1 MKRLL
6 LGLKFTGRTFHLFP
20 SQFDALTVHSPKR
33 ATIKDIAR
41 VAGVS
46 TATVSQAL
54 RPSANSNIKLQE
66 ETIERVK
73 SVALQ
78 LNYRPHSGARS
89 IRSKQFGTLGYF
101 VAKNGLFTHTPA
113 GYMAGVHDAAE
124 ANAYRITLI
133 RLPHRMDEL
142 PGTLPSVFTEHNLDA
157 LVIESYSEITDRI
170 HGALQNSDFPVIY
183 LNDKHEFNSVYVDD
197 MEGARMLVKHMLSK
211 GHKRLCF
218 VLRRTT
224 GFKGKIEEMH
234 HSSKDRMVGYQ
245 QEMQRQGLPAPVVE
259 LEKDVVGPE
268 ADLHDAD
275 WEKLKGYDGLIV
287 YDDDLANVVGRYCY
301 RNGIHMPED
310 IALASF
316 NGDYGSLCAWQR
328 LTTVKLPSYEMGR
341 KATEMALELIRKGN
355 HESIASIAYAPE
367 ILIGETS

>member
-1 MKRLL
+1 
-6 LGLKFTGRTFHLFP
+6 LGLPITSGIIAFIVQP
-20 SQFDALTVHSPKR
+20 QKR

-46 TATVSQAL
+46 TATVSQSL

-73 SVALQ
+73 SVAVQ

-124 ANAYRITLI
+124 ENAYRITLI

-142 PGTLPSVFTEHNLDA
+142 PSSLPSVFTEHNLDA

-197 MEGARMLVKHMLSK
+197 VEGARIIVRHMLSRGYRK
-211 GHKRLCF
+211 LAF
-218 VLRRTT
+218 VLRRTL
-224 GFKGKIEEMH
+224 GFTGKIEEMH
-234 HSSKDRMVGYQ
+234 HSSMDRILGFQ
-245 QEMQRQGLPAPVVE
+245 QELAVNGLKGDVIE
-259 LEKDVVGPE
+259 LEKDVVGLNAN
-268 ADLHDAD
+268 ADLYDAD
-275 WEKLKGYDGLIV
+275 WDRLKQYEGIVV
-287 YDDDLANVVGRYCY
+287 YDDDLANMVGRYCY
-301 RNGIHMPED
+301 RKGYRMPQD

-328 LTTVKLPSYEMGR
+328 LTTVKLPSYEMGK
-341 KATEMALELIRKGN
+341 KATQMALDLVRLGN
-355 HESIASIAYAPE
+355 QESIASVAYAPE
-367 ILIGETS
+367 LLIGETS